1 MSRAMLGSLLV
12 DASGE
17 GGQARQAQ
25 PWGVTMRVWT
35 RVAGMVL
42 LCGLAAA
49 EGMAQ
54 KSDAVPDAP
63 PLSLGTAWYP
73 EQWPESRW
81 DADLTLMEKAH
92 VTFVRI
98 TEFAWSALEPSEGE
112 YKLDWVEHA
121 VRAAERHHIQVVL
134 GTPGAAPPAWLTQKY
149 PETLRTMEDGRKDE
163 HGNREQFNFT
173 DAKYRELVGRIT
185 EKMAER
191 FGQDKNVIG
200 WQIDN
205 ELAAESFDAGTKR
218 QWQDWLKA
226 KYGTLDNLNARW
238 ATAYWSETYSD
249 WRQIPIETKYGNPGL
264 LLNWKQFVTDTYR
277 SYSKLHLQA
286 IRKYAEPRQ
295 KITTN
300 MMGWFDGYDHY
311 IVAQDLDFASWDDYV
326 GTGHLD
332 PIRNGMAHDL
342 TRGFLHKNFWV
353 METQPGFVN
362 WSADNNALDKGE
374 VRAMAWHDV
383 GHGAEAVSYWQWRSA
398 LNGQEEYHGVLV
410 GADGTPVPLYPEV
423 AQIGAEFAKVGPVLA
438 GTTVESKVAVL
449 QDYDSRWAINW
460 QRHNKAFDPVAA
472 LTQFYGPLRG
482 LVRSVDVVADTAPL
496 TQYKLVVA
504 PALNVLTPAAVKNL
518 ETYVRGGGHLVLGQR
533 SGMKDQDNGLAVQRQ
548 PGPLV
553 DLLGGRVEQFYA
565 LEKDVPIEGKWGTG
579 LDKIWAEQMSVSAKD
594 AEVLM
599 RYGKSNGW
607 LDGQPAA
614 VTRKVGKGRMTY
626 IGAMLDET
634 TMQGAAKW
642 MLETSGLE
650 AVWPGIPEGVDVSV
664 RSGGGKTVYI
674 LINLSPETRR
684 VTLPSAMENVLD
696 GTTSGSV
703 ELPQYAVAV
712 LR

>member
-1 MSRAMLGSLLV
+1 MPHLPRFARVFLLLLV
-12 DASGE
+12 AGASATWAQ
-17 GGQARQAQ
+17 QAD
-25 PWGVTMRVWT
+25 V
-35 RVAGMVL
+35 
-42 LCGLAAA
+42 
-49 EGMAQ
+49 
-54 KSDAVPDAP
+54 VPNAP
-63 PLSLGTAWYP
+63 PLSLGAAWYP

-81 DADLTLMEKAH
+81 DADLELMEKAH
-92 VTFVRI
+92 ITFVRV
-98 TEFAWSALEPSEGE
+98 TEFAWSAMEPSEGNFQ
-112 YKLDWVEHA
+112 LDWVEHA
-121 VRAAERHHIQVVL
+121 IRAAERHHIQVVL

-149 PETLRTMEDGRKDE
+149 PETLRTKEDGRKDE

-173 DAKYRELVGRIT
+173 DPKYRELVGRIT
-185 EKMAER
+185 EKMAQR
-191 FGQDKNVIG
+191 FGHDKNVVG

-205 ELAAESFDAGTKR
+205 ELAAESYDEGTKR

-238 ATAYWSETYSD
+238 TTAYWSQTYSD

-277 SYSKLHLQA
+277 SYSQLHLAA
-286 IRKYAEPRQ
+286 IRKYADPRQ

-311 IVAQDLDFASWDDYV
+311 VVAQDLDFASWDDYV

-342 TRGFLHKNFWV
+342 TRGFLRKNFWV

-423 AQIGAEFAKVGPVLA
+423 AQIGAEFAKTGPLLA
-438 GTTVESKVAVL
+438 GTTVESNVAVL
-449 QDYDSRWAINW
+449 QDYDSRWAIDW

-472 LTQFYGPLRG
+472 LTSYYGPLREQ
-482 LVRSVDVVADTAPL
+482 VRSVDVVADTAPL
-496 TQYKLVVA
+496 SRYKLVVA

-518 ETYVRGGGHLVLGQR
+518 EAYVRGGGHLVLGQR
-533 SGMKDQDNGLAVQRQ
+533 SGMKDQDNALAVERQ

-553 DLLGGRVEQFYA
+553 ELLGGRVEQFYA
-565 LEKDVPIEGKWGTG
+565 LDKEVPIEGKWGNGT
-579 LDKIWAEQMSVSAKD
+579 DKIWAEQMSTKAPD

-614 VTRKVGKGRMTY
+614 VTRKVGKGRITY
-626 IGAMLDET
+626 IGAMLDGP
-634 TMQGAAKW
+634 TMQAAAKW
-642 MLETSGLE
+642 MLETSGVE
-650 AVWPGIPEGVDVSV
+650 AVWPGVPEGVDVSV
-664 RSGGGKTVYI
+664 RSGGGKKVVI
-674 LINLSPETRR
+674 LINLSPEAKS
-684 VTLPSAMENVLD
+684 VTLPGAMENVLD
-696 GTTSGSV
+696 GTKSASV
-703 ELPQYAVAV
+703 TLPRYGVAV

>member
-1 MSRAMLGSLLV
+1 MGRWKSVAGACLLVGFGAVSMLGQ
-12 DASGE
+12 
-17 GGQARQAQ
+17 QAN
-25 PWGVTMRVWT
+25 V
-35 RVAGMVL
+35 
-42 LCGLAAA
+42 
-49 EGMAQ
+49 
-54 KSDAVPDAP
+54 VPDAP

-81 DADLTLMEKAH
+81 DADLALMEKAH
-92 VTFVRI
+92 ITFVRV
-98 TEFAWSALEPSEGE
+98 TEFAWSALEPSEGNFQ
-112 YKLDWVEHA
+112 LDWVDHA
-121 VRAAERHHIQVVL
+121 IRAAERHHIQVVL

-149 PETLRTMEDGRKDE
+149 PDTLRTMEDGRKDE

-173 DAKYRELVGRIT
+173 SPKYRELVGRVT

-191 FGQDKNVIG
+191 FGHDKNVVG

-205 ELAAESFDAGTKR
+205 ELAAESFDADTKR

-226 KYGTLDNLNARW
+226 KYGTLENLNARW
-238 ATAYWSETYSD
+238 TTAYWSETYSD

-277 SYSKLHLQA
+277 SYSKLHLAA
-286 IRKYAEPRQ
+286 IRKYADPKQ

-311 IVAQDLDFASWDDYV
+311 TVAQDLDFASWDDYV

-332 PIRNGMAHDL
+332 ANRNGMAHDL
-342 TRGFLHKNFWV
+342 TRGFLRKNFWV

-362 WSADNNALDKGE
+362 WSPDNNALDKGE

-383 GHGAEAVSYWQWRSA
+383 AHGAEAVSYWQWRSA

-423 AQIGAEFAKVGPVLA
+423 QQLGAEFAKAGPALA
-438 GTTVESKVAVL
+438 GTTVKSDVAVL

-472 LTQFYGPLRG
+472 LVSYYGPLRE
-482 LVRSVDVVADTAPL
+482 LVRSVDVVSDTAPL
-496 TQYKLVVA
+496 SGYKLVVA

-518 ETYVRGGGHLVLGQR
+518 EAYVRNGGHLVLGQR
-533 SGMKDQDNGLAVQRQ
+533 SGMKDEDNALQVQRQ

-553 DLLGGRVEQFYA
+553 ALLGGRVEQFYA
-565 LEKDVPIEGKWGTG
+565 LEKDVPISGTWGSGT
-579 LDKIWAEQMSVSAKD
+579 DTIWAEQMSVSAKD

-607 LDGQPAA
+607 LDAQPAA
-614 VTRKVGKGRMTY
+614 VTRKVGKGRITY
-626 IGAMLDET
+626 IGAMLDEP
-634 TMQGAAKW
+634 TMRAAAKW
-642 MLETSGLE
+642 MVTTSGLE
-650 AVWPGIPEGVDVSV
+650 AVWPGVPEGVDVSV
-664 RSGGGKTVYI
+664 RSGAGKTVSI
-674 LINLSPETRR
+674 LINLSPETKT
-684 VTLPSAMENVLD
+684 VTLPAAMENVLD
-696 GTTSGSV
+696 GGRSGSV
-703 ELPQYAVAV
+703 TLARYGVAV